1 MHTKYKLMIKYLL
14 AAILALAIIGGAIRF
29 ESNEHSWQLI
39 INKKEALYSVTNG
52 AKRIY
57 NQIKKIV
64 SGADLDDSALII
76 LEDS

>member
-14 AAILALAIIGGAIRF
+14 AAILALAIIGGAIGF
-29 ESNEHSWQLI
+29 GSNEHSWQLI

-64 SGADLDDSALII
+64 SDT
-76 LEDS
+76 ET

>member
-1 MHTKYKLMIKYLL
+1 MIKYLL

-29 ESNEHSWQLI
+29 ESDEYSWQLI

-52 AKRIY
+52 VERIY
-57 NQIKKIV
+57 NMIKKIV
-64 SGADLDDSALII
+64 SDTDLADSGSII